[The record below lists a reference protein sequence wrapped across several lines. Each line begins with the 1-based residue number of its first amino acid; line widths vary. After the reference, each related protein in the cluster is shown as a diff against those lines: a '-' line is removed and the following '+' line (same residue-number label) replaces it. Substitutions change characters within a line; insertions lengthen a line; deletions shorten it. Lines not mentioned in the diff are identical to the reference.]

1 MAIPKKG
8 SRGIQ
13 VDGAGYRWRVRRKPT
28 YSQSIGESG
37 MTLAI
42 QHADEPGAVLVVN
55 LPQNHPNSCA
65 TMVAIPVTPA
75 DVEGHIRE
83 ALTAGWKPTAPG
95 KSFEM

>member
-13 VDGAGYRWRVRRKPT
+13 VDGAGYRWRVRRRP
-28 YSQSIGESG
+28 SHNQWEGGSLILAVEHAEES
-37 MTLAI
+37 
-42 QHADEPGAVLVVN
+42 GAVLIVA
-55 LPQNHPNSCA
+55 LPQGHPS
-65 TMVAIPVTPA
+65 TSLGGPVIPVTPA

-83 ALTAGWKPTAPG
+83 ALAAGWKPTVPG